1 MARSEPNHSDEN
13 QSPRSSLKRETAAM
27 RNAILAGYRDANSGR
42 MVEYQGNLRRL
53 LNDVKKPSK

>member
-1 MARSEPNHSDEN
+1 
-13 QSPRSSLKRETAAM
+13 LKRETAAM